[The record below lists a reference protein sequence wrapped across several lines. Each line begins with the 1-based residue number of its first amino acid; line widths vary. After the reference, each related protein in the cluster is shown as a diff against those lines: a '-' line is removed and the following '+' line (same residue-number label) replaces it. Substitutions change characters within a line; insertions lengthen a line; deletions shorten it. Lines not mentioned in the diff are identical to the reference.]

1 VRCMAAHDAVSARLR
16 NTPTPPSPSSMIK
29 PTLFMAAIRPAAA
42 GSAVA
47 DALLAFLAA
56 AALCSGSSSAT
67 GDEAE
72 LVISTGSMRMI
83 TTRRSQL
90 VVPAMYVFGDSLVDA
105 GNNDFLPAPAPKAV
119 PPNGVDLPRT
129 ILWRTGRFTN
139 AYNYNLADI
148 IGKLHTLRL
157 RERFRFLLSPSRAYC
172 APKSDRRR
180 WLEGGHRRRRRRLRS
195 CSSHSCVV

>member
-1 VRCMAAHDAVSARLR
+1 
-16 NTPTPPSPSSMIK
+16 
-29 PTLFMAAIRPAAA
+29 MAAIRPAAA
-42 GSAVA
+42 AGSATAAVA
-47 DALLAFLAA
+47 GAVLALLAAA
-56 AALCSGSSSAT
+56 TLCSGSSSAT

-105 GNNDFLPAPAPKAV
+105 GNNDFLPAPAPAPKAL

-139 AYNYNLADI
+139 AYNLADV
-148 IGKLHTLRL
+148 IGKVLFASRVRIRITL
-157 RERFRFLLSPSRAYC
+157 RFLLSPDRAC
-172 APKSDRRR
+172 APIS
-180 WLEGGHRRRRRRLRS
+180 GRRRR
-195 CSSHSCVV
+195 

>member
-1 VRCMAAHDAVSARLR
+1 
-16 NTPTPPSPSSMIK
+16 
-29 PTLFMAAIRPAAA
+29 MAAIRPAAA
-42 GSAVA
+42 AGSATAAVA
-47 DALLAFLAA
+47 GAVLALLAAA
-56 AALCSGSSSAT
+56 TLCSGSSSAT

-129 ILWRTGRFTN
+129 ILWRTGRRRFTN
-139 AYNYNLADI
+139 GYNLADI

>member
-1 VRCMAAHDAVSARLR
+1 
-16 NTPTPPSPSSMIK
+16 MIK

-42 GSAVA
+42 AGSATAAVA
-47 DALLAFLAA
+47 SALLVLLAA
-56 AALCSGSSSAT
+56 AAVCSGSSTAT

-72 LVISTGSMRMI
+72 LIASTGSMSI
-83 TTRRSQL
+83 TTRGRV

-139 AYNYNLADI
+139 AYNLADI
-148 IGKLHTLRL
+148 IGKLLICVSRVRITL
-157 RERFRFLLSPSRAYC
+157 RFLLSPNRAC
-172 APKSDRRR
+172 API
-180 WLEGGHRRRRRRLRS
+180 
-195 CSSHSCVV
+195 

>member
-1 VRCMAAHDAVSARLR
+1 
-16 NTPTPPSPSSMIK
+16 MIK
-29 PTLFMAAIRPAAA
+29 PALFMAAIRPAAA

-72 LVISTGSMRMI
+72 LIVSTGSMGII
-83 TTRRSQL
+83 TRGRVL
-90 VVPAMYVFGDSLVDA
+90 VPAMYVFGDSLVDA

-139 AYNYNLADI
+139 AYNLADI
-148 IGKLHTLRL
+148 IGKLLCVSRVRITLR
-157 RERFRFLLSPSRAYC
+157 FLISPDRAC
-172 APKSDRRR
+172 APIS
-180 WLEGGHRRRRRRLRS
+180 GRRRRRQLITGRPQRQQQK
-195 CSSHSCVV
+195 CS

>member
-1 VRCMAAHDAVSARLR
+1 
-16 NTPTPPSPSSMIK
+16 MIK

-42 GSAVA
+42 AGSATAAVA
-47 DALLAFLAA
+47 SALLVLLAAAA

-72 LVISTGSMRMI
+72 LIAI
-83 TTRRSQL
+83 TTRGRV

-139 AYNYNLADI
+139 AYNLADI
-148 IGKLHTLRL
+148 IGKL
-157 RERFRFLLSPSRAYC
+157 LL
-172 APKSDRRR
+172 
-180 WLEGGHRRRRRRLRS
+180 
-195 CSSHSCVV
+195 CVSATAS